1 VTVEKTTVQLEAPAL
16 GAKELKAQAA
26 QPAAADVPGLE
37 TAPAKPGAH
46 CVQAAT
52 DDATTPEPVQ
62 TPGGHDEQL
71 TEFAGA

>member
-1 VTVEKTTVQLEAPAL
+1 MTAPKTTVQLEAPAF
-16 GAKELKAQAA
+16 GATELKAQAV

-46 CVQAAT
+46 CVQATTEA
-52 DDATTPEPVQ
+52 ATTPEPVH